1 MFLIVIS
8 VPCIFYRYETNT
20 LSYDEFATLSI
31 SSEIQE
37 DSNARDQIA
46 MEHEVSKRSE
56 ESIKVPKFI
65 MFYYSTTELKIE
77 TKELLLNFP
86 NFLSAVGGNLGMFIG
101 FSFLGFFSAFY
112 DLMKLLFF
120 N

>member
-1 MFLIVIS
+1 M
-8 VPCIFYRYETNT
+8 PCIFYRYETNT

-31 SSEIQE
+31 SPEIEE
-37 DSNARDQIA
+37 DSIAQDQTTVK
-46 MEHEVSKRSE
+46 HEDSKRS
-56 ESIKVPKFI
+56 KKPTNVPKFI

-112 DLMKLLFF
+112 DLLKLLFF

>member
-1 MFLIVIS
+1 M
-8 VPCIFYRYETNT
+8 PCIFYRYETNT

-31 SSEIQE
+31 NPEIEE
-37 DSNARDQIA
+37 DSIAQDQTTVK
-46 MEHEVSKRSE
+46 HEDSKRSKR
-56 ESIKVPKFI
+56 STNVPKFI

-112 DLMKLLFF
+112 DMMKLLFF

>member
-1 MFLIVIS
+1 M
-8 VPCIFYRYETNT
+8 PCIFYRYETHT

-31 SSEIQE
+31 SSEIEE
-37 DSNARDQIA
+37 DSNAQDQVTV
-46 MEHEVSKRSE
+46 EQVDGERSE
-56 ESIKVPKFI
+56 GSTNVPKFI

-112 DLMKLLFF
+112 DMMKFLFF

>member
-1 MFLIVIS
+1 M
-8 VPCIFYRYETNT
+8 PCIFYKYETNT
-20 LSYDEFATLSI
+20 LSYDEFATLAI
-31 SSEIQE
+31 TSEIEENSKAQDKIILKHE
-37 DSNARDQIA
+37 DRERRKGSTN
-46 MEHEVSKRSE
+46 
-56 ESIKVPKFI
+56 VPKFI

-112 DLMKLLFF
+112 DMMKLFLF

>member
-1 MFLIVIS
+1 M
-8 VPCIFYRYETNT
+8 PCIFYKYETNT

-31 SSEIQE
+31 SSEIE
-37 DSNARDQIA
+37 DNSNDRDKITIKHKDS
-46 MEHEVSKRSE
+46 ERSE
-56 ESIKVPKFI
+56 GSTNVPKFI

-101 FSFLGFFSAFY
+101 FSFLGFFSALY
-112 DLMKLLFF
+112 DMMKLLFF

>member
-1 MFLIVIS
+1 M
-8 VPCIFYRYETNT
+8 PCIFYRYETHT

-31 SSEIQE
+31 RSEIE
-37 DSNARDQIA
+37 EESNAQDQITV
-46 MEHEVSKRSE
+46 EQVDGERSE
-56 ESIKVPKFI
+56 GSTNVPKFI
-65 MFYYSTTELKIE
+65 MFYYSTTELKIQ

-112 DLMKLLFF
+112 DMTKLLFF

>member
-1 MFLIVIS
+1 M
-8 VPCIFYRYETNT
+8 PCIFYKYETNT

-31 SSEIQE
+31 SSEIE
-37 DSNARDQIA
+37 GDSHGKDQITN
-46 MEHEVSKRSE
+46 EHKDSKRSKG
-56 ESIKVPKFI
+56 STSVPKFI
-65 MFYYSTTELKIE
+65 MFYYSTTELKIQ

-112 DLMKLLFF
+112 DMIKLLFC

>member
-1 MFLIVIS
+1 M
-8 VPCIFYRYETNT
+8 PCIFYRYETHT

-31 SSEIQE
+31 SSEIE
-37 DSNARDQIA
+37 GDSNGKDQITN
-46 MEHEVSKRSE
+46 EHKDSKRSKG
-56 ESIKVPKFI
+56 STYVPKFI

-112 DLMKLLFF
+112 DMMKLLFF

>member
-1 MFLIVIS
+1 M
-8 VPCIFYRYETNT
+8 PCIFYRYETHT

-31 SSEIQE
+31 SSEIE
-37 DSNARDQIA
+37 DNSNDRDKITI
-46 MEHEVSKRSE
+46 EHKDIERSE
-56 ESIKVPKFI
+56 GSTNVPKFI

-112 DLMKLLFF
+112 DMIKLLFC

>member
-1 MFLIVIS
+1 M
-8 VPCIFYRYETNT
+8 PCIFYRYETNT

-31 SSEIQE
+31 NPEIEE
-37 DSNARDQIA
+37 DSIAQDQTTVK
-46 MEHEVSKRSE
+46 HEDSKRS
-56 ESIKVPKFI
+56 KKPTNVPKFI

-101 FSFLGFFSAFY
+101 FSFLGFFSSFY
-112 DLMKLLFF
+112 DMMKLLFF

>member
-8 VPCIFYRYETNT
+8 VPCIFYRYETHI

-31 SSEIQE
+31 SSEIE
-37 DSNARDQIA
+37 DDSKGQDQITV
-46 MEHEVSKRSE
+46 EHEDGERSE
-56 ESIKVPKFI
+56 GSANVPKFI

-112 DLMKLLFF
+112 DMMKLLFF